1 MTIRR
6 FSIQR
11 IMKIAFSV
19 ILTLQRLLIFS
30 LIVLSLVL
38 PATALSQ
45 SSGIAGIWAIDDCE
59 KITQSDLTHSFIS
72 SANNAVWNGSTIQL
86 FGAQNE
92 IIAFQLII
100 NATSSGAS
108 NVTVRLDS
116 LIGSSYV
123 ITNTGGIGDPMNY
136 TGKRI
141 ELFVESYINV
151 TTKSAGGHIAP
162 KAISPAY
169 YSGQIPD
176 GLVPFEV
183 GQSKGGSPFNIA
195 SNVNQGVWVDIYI
208 PKDAPPDLYSGKAIV
223 YENGVVRYNIPVSL
237 KVYGFAL
244 SDSTH
249 FHNMFNLNMDD
260 IKVKHGVSIYS
271 AAYNTILDK
280 YYKMCHRH
288 RMDLT
293 AKATHSAFNSYASG
307 YYTGNAYT
315 PSNGYEGPGISVGN
329 GTYGIGVYD
338 QPQSSASSGFTPVS
352 ESGWWAAADT
362 WVSWFNANAPS
373 TVIFKYM
380 NDEPDSTQYALIQQR
395 ASWIHSNPGVGR
407 RLKTYCTVKIDP
419 RLYGYIDFWCE
430 GGDSYVSSDVAAR
443 KSAGDKIAFYN
454 FCRPIIPALPVID
467 VEAADSRVVSW
478 IGWKY
483 KLDQYFLWTV
493 DAVSDGTRQINEW
506 VDNYLMMGGYYVWGY
521 ANFLYTGQNAVF
533 SSYDKGIPGPIASIR
548 MKNWRRGQQ
557 DYEYLW
563 LASQLGL
570 QSKVDSIVNS
580 IVPYAFD
587 GYPNGQNSPPAWQL
601 RGYSYERARKKIAE
615 LVGQTVRILNTT
627 PSSLS
632 FGDVAITTSSERSYT
647 LSGINL
653 IPASGNIIVTAPST
667 AFQVSLISGSGF
679 SPSLNIPY
687 TGGKLS
693 SITIYV
699 KFSPTAVQSYTGNV
713 INSSVGASTQY
724 VKVTG
729 AGISTTT
736 PTLTVSPTSLSFE
749 NVIINTNSIEQKDTI
764 QGSNLSPAADSITIT
779 APTGFTIST
788 VSGSGF
794 ALSKKIAYTGG
805 TLSATIIYVR
815 FSPTAVQSYNSNIT
829 YAGGGATTKNVAVT
843 GTGISSATPI
853 IAINPGSLAFSTVRI
868 NTNSSE
874 RTYTVQ
880 GSYLLPASGNITIT
894 PPLGYQVSITS
905 GSGFSSSLLISYTD
919 GMLASKTI
927 YVRFSPT
934 AEQNYTGNIT
944 NAGGG
949 ATIQNVAVSGTGVSA
964 TSAALTVNPTS
975 LSFGNVIIGALKE
988 LNYSLAGLNLT
999 PTSDSLTLTA
1009 SSGFTISTV
1018 SGSGFTS
1025 SKRIAYIGGI
1035 LHPIPKVIY
1044 VKFSPTSVQNYFGNI
1059 TNEGGGAAMQT
1070 VTISGSGI
1078 NAPPPTLTIN
1088 PTSLSFGDVIN
1099 NTISG
1104 ELTYILS
1111 GSNLLPASGSIT
1123 ITAPTGFQVSSTTG
1137 SDFNSSITVSYSNGT
1152 LSKTIYGR
1160 FLPTALQTYSGNITN
1175 TGGGATTNVPVSGR
1189 GVEPTITVSPLS
1201 LPFSSVVVNTT
1212 SSERTYTLSG
1222 SNLTPASDSLTI
1234 TAPLEFTISTV
1245 SGSDFSSSKRIAYT
1259 GGVLSATTIYV
1270 KFLPTVEQSFSGDI
1284 TNEGGGAV
1292 KQNVSV
1298 SGIGVSATT
1307 SLIII
1312 DPTSLLFG
1320 NIQINTTSSRKIYT
1334 ISGINLSPESG
1345 NVAVTAPKGFQV
1357 STDSGSGFDSS
1368 LTIAYSGGIL
1378 NASTINVRFYPT
1390 TAQIYTGN
1398 IANTGGGAA
1407 AENVYVSGSSVSPA
1421 LTMIPDSLP
1430 FGNVIINT
1438 SSVKTYTLSGL
1449 YLQPVNDTVKIAAPI
1464 GFAIST
1470 KSDSGFNSSISI
1482 PYTNNTLSSTVI
1494 YIQFTPAAVQSY
1506 IGNITHSCGGTAMQN
1521 LPVSGESVIPLLT
1534 LSSDSVTFGNVLIN
1548 TTSAELIYKIDGS
1561 NLTPA
1566 SGNIIVTASYGFE
1579 VSLTSGSDFNSSI
1592 NIPYSISNLSST
1604 IIYVRFSPM
1613 TAISY
1618 TGNITNDGGGA
1629 TTQIVEVRGTGA
1641 NAPFL
1646 KIDADSLSFGSVIIN
1661 ATSEKSYTL
1670 SGAHLIA
1677 GRTIA
1682 ITSPKGF
1689 QVSAKS
1695 GAEFDT
1701 SISILYSGDTLSSR
1715 SIYVRF
1721 APTATENYSGNIT
1734 NAGGGAP
1741 ALTVAVSGIGLPL
1754 NMTAQVGQN
1763 YPNPFN
1769 PATRIPYSIY
1779 KKSWVKLTIYNIL
1792 GQRIKTLINEE
1803 QDVGYYQPEF
1813 DISRDNNGQ
1822 ELSSGVY
1829 FYKLE
1834 VAGIS
1839 YSKKLIL
1846 LK

>member
-1 MTIRR
+1 
-6 FSIQR
+6 
-11 IMKIAFSV
+11 MKIAFSV

-1018 SGSGFTS
+1018 SGSDFTS
-1025 SKRIAYIGGI
+1025 SKRIAYTGGSFSA
-1035 LHPIPKVIY
+1035 KTIY
-1044 VKFSPTSVQNYFGNI
+1044 VRFSPTAVQSYIGNI
-1059 TNEGGGAAMQT
+1059 INTGGGAAIKNISVTGTGIPIPTPTLTINPTTLLFGDIIINTTSDRIYILSGSNLSPAADSLTITAPAGFTIST
-1070 VTISGSGI
+1070 VSGSGFTSAKRIAYTGGVLSSTTIYVRFSPMNVQSYTGNII
-1078 NAPPPTLTIN
+1078 NTGGGAATQNATLTGSGIFVTTAALTINPTSLSFGNVIINTTSGEQTYTVQGSNLSPASDSLTITAPSGFAISTVSGSDFASSRRIAYTGGSLSAKTIYVRFSPTAVQSYTGNIINTGGGATTQNAALTGTGIVAPTPTLTIN
-1088 PTSLSFGDVIN
+1088 PTSLSFGNVIIN
-1099 NTISG
+1099 KTSS
-1104 ELTYILS
+1104 EQTYTMQ
-1111 GSNLLPASGSIT
+1111 GSNLLPANGNIT
-1123 ITAPTGFQVSSTTG
+1123 ITAPTGYQMSVTSGSGFSSSLNVSYTG
-1137 SDFNSSITVSYSNGT
+1137 ST
-1152 LSKTIYGR
+1152 LSLKTIYVK
-1160 FLPTALQTYSGNITN
+1160 FSPTDVQSYTGNTTIA
-1175 TGGGATTNVPVSGR
+1175 GGGTPTMNIALIGTGIPITAAALTVNPTSLSFGNVIIN
-1189 GVEPTITVSPLS
+1189 TISKELS
-1201 LPFSSVVVNTT
+1201 
-1212 SSERTYTLSG
+1212 YTLTG
-1222 SNLTPASDSLTI
+1222 LNLSPAIDSLTI
-1234 TAPLEFTISTV
+1234 IASDGFTISTV
-1245 SGSDFSSSKRIAYT
+1245 SGSGFASSKRIAY
-1259 GGVLSATTIYV
+1259 
-1270 KFLPTVEQSFSGDI
+1270 
-1284 TNEGGGAV
+1284 
-1292 KQNVSV
+1292 
-1298 SGIGVSATT
+1298 
-1307 SLIII
+1307 
-1312 DPTSLLFG
+1312 
-1320 NIQINTTSSRKIYT
+1320 
-1334 ISGINLSPESG
+1334 ISG
-1345 NVAVTAPKGFQV
+1345 T
-1357 STDSGSGFDSS
+1357 
-1368 LTIAYSGGIL
+1368 
-1378 NASTINVRFYPT
+1378 
-1390 TAQIYTGN
+1390 
-1398 IANTGGGAA
+1398 
-1407 AENVYVSGSSVSPA
+1407 
-1421 LTMIPDSLP
+1421 
-1430 FGNVIINT
+1430 
-1438 SSVKTYTLSGL
+1438 
-1449 YLQPVNDTVKIAAPI
+1449 LQP
-1464 GFAIST
+1464 
-1470 KSDSGFNSSISI
+1470 I
-1482 PYTNNTLSSTVI
+1482 PY
-1494 YIQFTPAAVQSY
+1494 
-1506 IGNITHSCGGTAMQN
+1506 
-1521 LPVSGESVIPLLT
+1521 
-1534 LSSDSVTFGNVLIN
+1534 
-1548 TTSAELIYKIDGS
+1548 
-1561 NLTPA
+1561 
-1566 SGNIIVTASYGFE
+1566 
-1579 VSLTSGSDFNSSI
+1579 
-1592 NIPYSISNLSST
+1592 
-1604 IIYVRFSPM
+1604 IIYVRFSPISEQNYFGII
-1613 TAISY
+1613 TCSGGTAEAQNIAISGSGIALPLP
-1618 TGNITNDGGGA
+1618 TGTFVTSTDTLPLRGGSVTLTWTSSNASSASISNGIGTVGTNGSIIRYIRSTTRFILTLTNNTGITSYVKNVYVRTRKLSRNIALNMPSIASSIEQIGDEANKANDGNDSTRWSSAYADNQWWQVDLQNTTTIENVSLIWDKSYASQFTISTSTDGMIFDDVATGYASGA
-1629 TTQIVEVRGTGA
+1629 DTMEVNFDPINTRYVRLTGIQRGTQLGIS
-1641 NAPFL
+1641 FFEL
-1646 KIDADSLSFGSVIIN
+1646 GIYESLTSSADEPTLGTIQSFSL
-1661 ATSEKSYTL
+1661 E
-1670 SGAHLIA
+1670 
-1677 GRTIA
+1677 
-1682 ITSPKGF
+1682 
-1689 QVSAKS
+1689 
-1695 GAEFDT
+1695 
-1701 SISILYSGDTLSSR
+1701 
-1715 SIYVRF
+1715 
-1721 APTATENYSGNIT
+1721 
-1734 NAGGGAP
+1734 
-1741 ALTVAVSGIGLPL
+1741 
-1754 NMTAQVGQN
+1754 QN

-1769 PATRIPYSIY
+1769 PSTEI
-1779 KKSWVKLTIYNIL
+1779 
-1792 GQRIKTLINEE
+1792 G
-1803 QDVGYYQPEF
+1803 
-1813 DISRDNNGQ
+1813 
-1822 ELSSGVY
+1822 
-1829 FYKLE
+1829 YKLSKAAE
-1834 VAGIS
+1834 VRLIVYDIVG
-1839 YSKKLIL
+1839 KKIATLVNQVQQSGHHTVTFNANNL
-1846 LK
+1846 ASGMYFAKLKADGKEQTRKMMLTK